1 MKGSRNR
8 QASFFSPAIP
18 VFKRLRQGDCRK
30 LYPAGALEQDLCFQT
45 TEKVTDQTLKVSR
58 TLIPTW

>member
-8 QASFFSPAIP
+8 QASLFSPAIL
-18 VFKRLRQGDCRK
+18 VFKRLRQGDCCK
-30 LYPAGALEQDLCFQT
+30 FYPAEALEGDLCFQT